1 MQKIKNVLFVCF
13 GNSAR
18 SPLAHG
24 IAQWLKREKYK
35 EELKDVN
42 FYSAGFVNVFNRA
55 QDETIEYLKKKGI
68 DFSDFKGTI
77 MDDDLLIKQDLILVM
92 ETRHLKRLNRKFKH
106 LPQIIDK
113 AYLLLKYAEINGD
126 HEIEDPVNKSDEEY
140 YKIAQIIEKGVIKAI
155 EKIIKINNQ
164 VLLK

>member
-24 IAQWLKREKYK
+24 IALWLKKEKYK

-77 MDDDLLIKQDLILVM
+77 MDDDLLKKQDLILVM

-106 LPQIIDK
+106 LPEIHDK
-113 AYLLLKYAEINGD
+113 AYLLLEYAEINGD
-126 HEIEDPVNKSDEEY
+126 HEIEGPVNKSSEEY